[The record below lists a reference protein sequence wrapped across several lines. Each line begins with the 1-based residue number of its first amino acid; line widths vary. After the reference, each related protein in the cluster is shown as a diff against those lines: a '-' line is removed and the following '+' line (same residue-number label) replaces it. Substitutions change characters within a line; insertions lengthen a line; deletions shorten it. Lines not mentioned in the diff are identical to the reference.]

1 MNENKKVVEKGRD
14 WTFLIY
20 PESAPKN
27 WREILDET
35 HMRWVESPLHDKDT
49 NADGEIK
56 KAHWHILL
64 SSDGPVTLQAV
75 EKIIKPLNSPIP
87 KKVGSSKGL
96 VRYMA
101 HLDNPEKYQYP
112 VDEIIGHNGADVAS
126 YFELSM
132 TNKLSLMKDIVKY
145 IFDEQIDNYADFL
158 MIAIET
164 SDDWFNIAINHNTL
178 AINKMIDAVW
188 QKKKSGAFDIKDERK
203 NKDQQKML

>member
-75 EKIIKPLNSPIP
+75 EKIIKPLNSPTP

-101 HLDNPEKYQYP
+101 HLDNPEKYQYS